1 MLKRI
6 LIFALLLAPATLLAQ
21 GRKKVF
27 NLPAYDNRVVH
38 FGFLIGINSSD
49 FRISVNRTP
58 GLFDSIKGVESKN
71 ASGFN
76 LGIIGNLHLGNF
88 MDLRFIPALAFSSRT
103 LVYSIDGS
111 KGSYTRT
118 KDIESTFIELPLLF
132 KYKSERHNNFRA
144 YIIGGIKYTYDM
156 ASQKGVKDDLDN
168 IIVKVRDGDYGFDIG
183 VGFDFYAQYFKFS
196 PEIRYTF
203 GIRDVLIREGNP
215 YTNTIDRLTSKIILI
230 SFNFE

>member
-6 LIFALLLAPATLLAQ
+6 AIVLLMALPGLVFAQ

-27 NLPAYDNRVVH
+27 NLPSYDNRLIH

-49 FRISVNRTP
+49 FRISVSRTP
-58 GLFDSIKGVESKN
+58 GQFDSIKGVESKN

-76 LGIIGNLHLGNF
+76 LGIISNLHLGNF

-103 LVYSIDGS
+103 LVYAVESS
-111 KGSYTRT
+111 KGTYTRS

-132 KYKSERHNNFRA
+132 KFKSERHNNFRA
-144 YIIGGIKYTYDM
+144 YIIGGAKYSFDM
-156 ASQKGVKDDLDN
+156 ASQKGVKDDVDN
-168 IIVKVRDGDYGFDIG
+168 ITVKIRDGDYGFDIG

-203 GIRDVLIREGNP
+203 GLRDVLIREGNP
-215 YTNTIDRLTSKIILI
+215 YTSTIDRLTSKIILI

>member
-1 MLKRI
+1 MFKRI
-6 LIFALLLAPATLLAQ
+6 VTLVVLILPLCTFAQ

-27 NLPAYDNRVVH
+27 NLPSYDNRLIH
-38 FGFLIGINSSD
+38 FGFLLGINTSD
-49 FRISVNRTP
+49 FRITAALTP
-58 GLFDSIKGVESKN
+58 GVFDSIKGVQSKRN
-71 ASGFN
+71 SGFN

-88 MDLRFIPALAFSSRT
+88 MDIRFVPALAFSSRT
-103 LVYSIDGS
+103 LVYTIKGS
-111 KGSYTRT
+111 KGFYTQS

-144 YIIGGIKYTYDM
+144 YVIGGIKYSYDM
-156 ASQKGVKDDLDN
+156 ASQKGVKDDQDN
-168 IIVKVRDGDYGFDIG
+168 IIVKIRDGDYGFDLG

-203 GIRDVLIREGNP
+203 GIRDLLIREGNP
-215 YTNTIDRLTSKIILI
+215 FTNTIDKLTSKIILI

>member
-1 MLKRI
+1 M
-6 LIFALLLAPATLLAQ
+6 LLLFFPALNYGQ

-27 NLPAYDNRVVH
+27 NLPSYDNRVIH
-38 FGFLIGINSSD
+38 FGFLIGINNSD
-49 FRISVNRTP
+49 FRIAVSRTP
-58 GLFDSIKGVESKN
+58 GLFDSIKGVESQK

-76 LGIIGNLHLGNF
+76 LGIISNLHLGNF

-103 LVYSIDGS
+103 LVYSIESS
-111 KGSYTRT
+111 KGSYTRS

-132 KYKSERHNNFRA
+132 KFKSERHNNFRA
-144 YIIGGIKYTYDM
+144 YVIGGIKYSYDM
-156 ASQKGVKDDLDN
+156 ASQKGVKDDQDN
-168 IIVKVRDGDYGFDIG
+168 IIVKIRDGDYGFDIG

-203 GIRDVLIREGNP
+203 GVRDVLIREGNP
-215 YTNTIDRLTSKIILI
+215 YTSTIDRLTSKIILI

>member
-1 MLKRI
+1 MLM
-6 LIFALLLAPATLLAQ
+6 APLLMQAQ
-21 GRKKVF
+21 GRKKVY
-27 NLPAYDNRVVH
+27 NLPNYDNRLVH
-38 FGFLIGINSSD
+38 FGFLIGINQAD
-49 FRISVNRTP
+49 FRIVGNRTP
-58 GLFDSIKGVESKN
+58 GIFDSIKGVESRK

-76 LGIIGNLHLGNF
+76 LGIISNLHLGNF

-103 LVYSIDGS
+103 LVYHVQGT
-111 KGSYTRT
+111 GGFYTRS

-144 YIIGGIKYTYDM
+144 YVTGGIKYTYDM

-168 IIVKVRDGDYGFDIG
+168 VIVKVRDGDFGFDIG

-203 GIRDVLIREGNP
+203 GLRDMLIREGNA
-215 YTNTIDRLTSKIILI
+215 YTNTIDRLTSKIVLI